1 MFYIRS
7 KSIQKIVK
15 LQINIVKDLLMYILL
30 LVQAIVV
37 SFEVPYGWIIALIV
51 FIILMIINYKYVIG
65 VLQLFLSIFKVIKKK
80 KKRG

>member
-1 MFYIRS
+1 M
-7 KSIQKIVK
+7 
-15 LQINIVKDLLMYILL
+15 
-30 LVQAIVV
+30 QAIVV